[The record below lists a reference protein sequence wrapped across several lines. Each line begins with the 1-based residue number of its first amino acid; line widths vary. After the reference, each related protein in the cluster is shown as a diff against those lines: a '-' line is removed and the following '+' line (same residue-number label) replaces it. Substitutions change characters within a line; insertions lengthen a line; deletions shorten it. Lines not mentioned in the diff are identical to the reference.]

1 MIPAPERESAASA
14 SPTTSEC
21 GSSRDAVFQTMR
33 KPPLTG
39 RSSTLQGWCKR
50 EACSVDR
57 TELETLFRTI
67 AEEPETFSESG
78 RKIFDILTTVTL
90 EYRDYL
96 LASRGIIVTVQDVR
110 AALSWLIPSLAT
122 GNIPNM
128 ENGLSAALLER
139 WVRALKSVP
148 KRPDGAEPGG

>member
-1 MIPAPERESAASA
+1 M
-14 SPTTSEC
+14 
-21 GSSRDAVFQTMR
+21 
-33 KPPLTG
+33 
-39 RSSTLQGWCKR
+39 
-50 EACSVDR
+50 DR

-148 KRPDGAEPGG
+148 KRPDGAEPEG